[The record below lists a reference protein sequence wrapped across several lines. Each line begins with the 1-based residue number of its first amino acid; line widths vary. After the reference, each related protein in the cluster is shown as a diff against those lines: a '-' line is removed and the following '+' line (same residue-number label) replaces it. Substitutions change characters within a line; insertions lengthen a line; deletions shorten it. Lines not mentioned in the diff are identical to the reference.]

1 MTNSI
6 LQFDP
11 EGIPVPYLM
20 SGGTDNKALSELGI
34 IGYGFSPLKLPPDL
48 DFMALF
54 HGVDE
59 RVPVE
64 GLKFGVNVLES
75 FLRNS

>member
-1 MTNSI
+1 MKSA
-6 LQFDP
+6 LLSQDP

-20 SGGTDNKALSELGI
+20 SGGTDNKALSDLGI
-34 IGYGFSPLKLPPDL
+34 VGYGFSPLRLPPDL

-59 RVPVE
+59 RVPIE
-64 GLKFGVNVLES
+64 GLKFGVRVLAD
-75 FLRNS
+75 FLEKA